1 VNLFETICFG
11 IIIGFCL
18 ITTLT
23 VAIERKHRK
32 THHADLE
39 RLEKAIN
46 IIHEAAETDDLEQYL
61 NAINFVNRMLKE
73 KM

>member
-1 VNLFETICFG
+1 MNLFETICFS
-11 IIIGFCL
+11 IIVGFCL
-18 ITTLT
+18 VTMLT
-23 VAIERKHRK
+23 VAVERKHRRA
-32 THHADLE
+32 HHADLE

-46 IIHEAAETDDLEQYL
+46 IIYEAAETDDLEQYL